1 MCMSLACCASSQGS
15 SNKKHLT
22 RIGCNST
29 TCKKY
34 AAATSAM
41 QVMSALEKLST
52 RERFLNSQCEHLT
65 AEYREAK
72 EGLSQLQLHF
82 NQKQDA
88 AAELENELARVSQVR
103 NMGKNMSNIYQTQT
117 LSLS

>member
-1 MCMSLACCASSQGS
+1 
-15 SNKKHLT
+15 
-22 RIGCNST
+22 
-29 TCKKY
+29 
-34 AAATSAM
+34 M

-72 EGLSQLQLHF
+72 EGLSELQTHY

-88 AAELENELARVSQVR
+88 AAELENELARVAQV
-103 NMGKNMSNIYQTQT
+103 GTQAESNYLQPVHEFNLGQ
-117 LSLS
+117 SPGCS

>member
-1 MCMSLACCASSQGS
+1 MHESKLVVPQAKGAVA
-15 SNKKHLT
+15 KTHLS

-29 TCKKY
+29 TCKRY
-34 AAATSAM
+34 TAATSVIPAM

-103 NMGKNMSNIYQTQT
+103 TILQSGKKHVQYI
-117 LSLS
+117 